1 VVGIARRD
9 FSRLVGAWV
18 ERAFA
23 GAPRHPAFETLRR
36 DGVFR
41 GAQRH
46 TRFLVERFVLA
57 QEAQAAAK
65 FSRAAGV
72 GNELEASDARGEFRF
87 DDLDRRDARV
97 RLIDVRARHAV
108 FSAAAARAA
117 AEDFVLH
124 VAAAGLVAAAAD
136 NDRAAAAA
144 VGDFFLRRQLAER
157 LEQRLDE
164 RVHR

>member
-1 VVGIARRD
+1 RHLSPLAFVDGEIAVYGVDRYAVKRPRFLDRNVAVAHIAQNALGIALVRISEASAAGRFQPDDIARATQVGGIAPTD
-9 FSRLVGAWV
+9 FSRLGGAWV
-18 ERAFA
+18 GRAFA

-57 QEAQAAAK
+57 HEAQAAAK

-87 DDLDRRDARV
+87 DDLDRRD
-97 RLIDVRARHAV
+97 
-108 FSAAAARAA
+108 
-117 AEDFVLH
+117 
-124 VAAAGLVAAAAD
+124 
-136 NDRAAAAA
+136 
-144 VGDFFLRRQLAER
+144 
-157 LEQRLDE
+157 
-164 RVHR
+164 